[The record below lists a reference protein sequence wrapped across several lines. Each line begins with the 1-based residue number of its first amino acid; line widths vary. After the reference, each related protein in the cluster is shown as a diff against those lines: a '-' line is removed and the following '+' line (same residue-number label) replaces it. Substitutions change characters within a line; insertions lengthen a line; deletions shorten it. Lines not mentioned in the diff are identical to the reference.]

1 MSDIPNNTYF
11 RPNIPHKS
19 ILFTNLVLF
28 HLIKEKYYFLRGIFT
43 LFDIKKYTI
52 IVQQQQINFS
62 TLADLRN
69 K

>member
-1 MSDIPNNTYF
+1 MPNNTYF

-19 ILFTNLVLF
+19 ILFTNLVLS
-28 HLIKEKYYFLRGIFT
+28 HLIKEKYYFLRGILLYLT
-43 LFDIKKYTI
+43 LKNIQSS
-52 IVQQQQINFS
+52 VQQQQINFS